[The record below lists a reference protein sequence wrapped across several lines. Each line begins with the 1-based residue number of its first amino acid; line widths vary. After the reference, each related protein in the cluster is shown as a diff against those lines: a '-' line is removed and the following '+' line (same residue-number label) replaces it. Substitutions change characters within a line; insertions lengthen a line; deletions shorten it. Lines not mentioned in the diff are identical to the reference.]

1 MSIAGGLHR
10 ALEAAQAAGCDCL
23 QIFVKNQRQWAAKAL
38 RDEDILLWREAT
50 RRTGIGPTVAHAT
63 YLANLG
69 SGDRDLWNKS
79 VAALTDELLR
89 CQALGI
95 PHLIFHPGAHLTATL
110 ERGIGRIVRGIDA
123 IHRRTRG
130 LDCTLLLE
138 TTAGQGTAI
147 GHRFEH
153 LARIIETVAEP
164 DRLGICVDT
173 CHVFAA
179 GYPLIKPEDYE
190 ATVQELDDVVGVE
203 MVKCLHLND
212 SKKELGSRVD
222 RHEHIGQG
230 RIGFRGFRNLVN
242 DIRFRKVPR
251 ILETPKGV
259 DPRGKDLDRINLGRL
274 RRMIRR

>member
-38 RDEDILLWREAT
+38 RDEDILLWRET
-50 RRTGIGPTVAHAT
+50 VRRTGIGPTVAHAT

-95 PHLIFHPGAHLTATL
+95 PHLIFHPGAHLKATL
-110 ERGIGRIVRGIDA
+110 ERGIGRIARGIDA

>member
-38 RDEDILLWREAT
+38 RDEDILLWRET
-50 RRTGIGPTVAHAT
+50 VRRTGIGPTVAHAT

-173 CHVFAA
+173 CHMFAA

>member
-10 ALEAAQAAGCDCL
+10 ALESAQAVGCDCL
-23 QIFVKNQRQWAAKAL
+23 QIFVKNQRQWTAKAL
-38 RDEDILLWREAT
+38 RDEDIVLWREAVL
-50 RRTGIGPTVAHAT
+50 RTGIGPTVAHAT
-63 YLANLG
+63 YLANLA
-69 SGDRDLWNKS
+69 SGDRGLWNKS

-95 PHLIFHPGAHLTATL
+95 VHLIFHPGAHLTATL
-110 ERGIGRIVRGIDA
+110 ERGIARIARGIDT
-123 IHRRTRG
+123 IHKRTRG

-153 LARIIETVAEP
+153 LAQIIERVAEP
-164 DRLGICVDT
+164 ERLGICVDT

-190 ATVQELDDVVGVE
+190 ATVQELDDVVGIGR
-203 MVKCLHLND
+203 VKCLHVND

-222 RHEHIGQG
+222 RHEQIGQG
-230 RIGFRGFRNLVN
+230 QIGFRGFRNVVN
-242 DIRFRKVPR
+242 DIRFRKVLK

-259 DPRGKDLDRINLGRL
+259 DQRGRDLDRINLGRL
-274 RRMIRR
+274 RRMIRG